1 MTDAIAALT
10 APPRHHFYGYFNMNP
25 WNAALTHHLAL
36 ETTFHDRRPG
46 PDDTALVGLVEA
58 GTRRFTPYARTAAFN
73 FQQGSMLRWIDAG
86 YGEEF
91 TYNDWENGALVARAV
106 DPATGA
112 ARTIGG
118 AIEAISPTQPI
129 AIGLNYARIARCRP
143 VVGYAPQGAVAGD
156 IPYPED
162 DGLFL
167 LDLRTG
173 QRRLILSIAEV
184 IAALPMDETRDG
196 LAYFHHVFFNP
207 SGARLVFFCRVTR
220 PQGWHSSLW
229 SVNPDGSD
237 LACQIDYRFAVSHL
251 DWWDDRRLVVSTD
264 LLGGKMG
271 FVQFTDGAGDFRPFG
286 AGALPGDGHLCFSP
300 DRRWAVYDTYPRGE
314 PRMGDL
320 FLFEPRT
327 GERVHLGQFYAPEP
341 FSGDIRCDLH
351 PRWRPDGTAI
361 TIDSVHEGSRQIYL
375 VDLAARVRGD

>member
-1 MTDAIAALT
+1 MAHPITPLT
-10 APPRHHFYGYFNMNP
+10 TPPQHHFYGYFNMNP

-36 ETTFHDRRPG
+36 ETTFQDRRPG

-58 GTRRFTPYARTAAFN
+58 ATGRFTPHARTAAFN

-86 YGEEF
+86 HGEEF
-91 TYNDWENGALVARAV
+91 TYNDWEDGALVARAV
-106 DPATGA
+106 NPSTGV

-118 AIEAISPTQPI
+118 AIEATSPTQPL

-143 VVGYAPQGAVAGD
+143 VVGYASAAGAGGD
-156 IPYPED
+156 EPYPAD

-184 IAALPMDETRDG
+184 IAALPMDQTRDG

-207 SGARLVFFCRVTR
+207 SGTRLVFFCRVTR
-220 PQGWHSSLW
+220 PHGWHSSLW

-237 LACQIDYRFAVSHL
+237 LACQLDYRYMVSHL
-251 DWWDDRRLVVSTD
+251 DWWDDQRLVVSTD
-264 LLGGKMG
+264 LFDGRLG
-271 FVQFTDGAGDFRPFG
+271 FVTFTDGAGDFRPFG
-286 AGALPGDGHLCFSP
+286 AGILPRDGHLCFSP
-300 DRRWAVYDTYPRGE
+300 DRRWAISDTSPRDAAG
-314 PRMGDL
+314 MSDL
-320 FLFEPRT
+320 FLFDQQA
-327 GERVHLGQFYAPEP
+327 GERVSLGQFHAPA
-341 FSGDIRCDLH
+341 SIAGDIRCDLH

-375 VDLAARVRGD
+375 VDVADYL